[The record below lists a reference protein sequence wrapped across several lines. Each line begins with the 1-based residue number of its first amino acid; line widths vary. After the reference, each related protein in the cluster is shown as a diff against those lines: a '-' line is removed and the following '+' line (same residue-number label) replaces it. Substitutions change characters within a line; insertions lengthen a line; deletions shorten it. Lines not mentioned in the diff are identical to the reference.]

1 MTEVSVPSD
10 HGPAALDYPELY
22 DWQHEALDT
31 WRGARR
37 RGIVQA
43 VTGSGK
49 TRLGLA
55 ATVDALKKGFKVLV
69 LVPGAEL
76 QGQWRRSILAAMP
89 GVRLGLLGNDHSE
102 SFSDVDVLVAIVNSA
117 AKHSLLLARRAGLII
132 ADECHRYAART
143 FAEALQDNF
152 GWRLGLTATL
162 KRGDRGDQTVLLPY
176 FGDPVYTYGHEQA
189 RRDRIIA
196 PFDVAMVGIDLDMRE
211 RTEYDEFSEKAAKVL
226 PYLEREIGRNP
237 ALRRREF
244 NDAVAHMAGDAGYG
258 PLSMMA
264 RGYLYA
270 IRRRTRIAAEAGRK
284 MTLLPALGEVF
295 ATGAKSLVFGE
306 SVDVARRAAAI
317 LAAQGVRSASVHS
330 QLGPEERRSALQ
342 GFRIG
347 TTSVLTAPRV
357 LDEGI
362 DVPDAELAVVL
373 SGSRTERQMIQ
384 RLGRVIRRKP
394 SGGMGRLVYLYARDT
409 VEDPGTQTDFLPN
422 ILPFARSVKTFDLE
436 NESADLVQFLLRP
449 ADPEPVDEHTSD
461 EPVVGESW
469 ESPDSWILWDSSDD
483 DGPAEHL
490 YKTRPVTEDAF
501 ADYLRAIGE
510 TDLLTAEEE
519 VDLAQQIEAGV
530 YARHLLEGGE
540 DRPRKVTRALT
551 TISRLGDA
559 AMDHM
564 VRANTRL
571 VVSIAKKHM
580 WGHRLDVD
588 DVVQLGNEGL
598 IRAVQKFDYTHGT
611 KFSTYATWWIRQAIS
626 RGIHDSARTVRL
638 PVHVEEEVRKVQKAA
653 SELGGSVHELDID
666 RISRKSGLPTDKVSS
681 IRRWTQPIRSLDKLT
696 LVDGRYEPYGALL
709 VDAEALTDFDIASFG
724 IFQEQLHAVLDTL
737 TEREAGVIA
746 MRFGLTDGICKTLDE
761 IGQVYGVTRERIRQI
776 EKKTLEILREPEYAA
791 VLEPYLD

>member
-1 MTEVSVPSD
+1 MMTEVSVPSEY
-10 HGPAALDYPELY
+10 GPAALDYPELY
-22 DWQHEALDT
+22 DWQHEALDA

-76 QGQWRRSILAAMP
+76 QGQWRRSILAAVP
-89 GVRLGLLGNDHSE
+89 GVRLGLLGNEHSE

-162 KRGDRGDQTVLLPY
+162 TRGDRGDQTVLVPY
-176 FGDPVYTYGHEQA
+176 FGDPVYTYGYEQA

-196 PFDVAMVGIDLDMRE
+196 PFDVAMVGIDLDTRE
-211 RTEYDEFSEKAAKVL
+211 RADYDEFSEKAAKVL
-226 PYLEREIGRNP
+226 PYLEREISRNP

-258 PLSMMA
+258 PLSRMA
-264 RGYLYA
+264 RSYLYA

-284 MTLLPALGEVF
+284 MQLLPALSQVF
-295 ATGAKSLVFGE
+295 ATGTKSLVFGE
-306 SVDVARRAAAI
+306 SVEVARRSAMI
-317 LAAQGVRSASVHS
+317 LAAQGVRAAALHS

-384 RLGRVIRRKP
+384 RLGRVIRRKS

-409 VEDPGTQTDFLPN
+409 VEDPETQTSFLPN
-422 ILPFARSVKTFDLE
+422 IIPFARAIGSFDLARE
-436 NESADLVQFLLRP
+436 TDDLVQFLLRP
-449 ADPEPVDEHTSD
+449 SDPEPVDDPSD
-461 EPVVGESW
+461 EPVVPEPEEST
-469 ESPDSWILWDSSDD
+469 DSWILWDAMDD
-483 DGPAEHL
+483 DGPAERL
-490 YKTRPVTEDAF
+490 YKTRPVTDDSF

-530 YARHLLEGGE
+530 YARHLLENGE

-580 WGHRLDVD
+580 WGHGLDVD

-598 IRAVQKFDYTHGT
+598 IRAAQKFDYKQGA

-626 RGIHDSARTVRL
+626 RGIHDTARTVRL

-653 SELGGSVHELDID
+653 SALGGPVHELNPD
-666 RISRKSGLPTDKVSS
+666 RLSRKSGISAEKVTN
-681 IRRWTQPIRSLDKLT
+681 IRRWTQSVLSLDKLT
-696 LVDGRYEPYGALL
+696 LVDGCNEEFGALL
-709 VDAEALTDFDIASFG
+709 MDAEELTAFDIVSFVSM
-724 IFQEQLHAVLDTL
+724 QEQVHSVLDTL
-737 TEREAGVIA
+737 AEREAGVIA
-746 MRFGLTDGICKTLDE
+746 MRVGLTDGIPKTLEE
-761 IGQVYGVTRERIRQI
+761 IGRVYGVTRERIRQI
-776 EKKTLEILREPEYAA
+776 EKKTMEKLQHPSRSD
-791 VLEPYLD
+791 VLEPYLN